1 MSSPNSVPYR
11 IFLHDVV
18 SKLVG
23 VTFDGR
29 QDRIKRLSEGDI
41 VQLRPRPHPDHE
53 QAIMVYATGYT
64 SGMLVDIGY
73 LPKELANIVHKNFLD
88 NGNPLSVK
96 GAVTKITGGFAVDVA
111 TGVIIGFTM
120 PSGRKG

>member
-23 VTFDGR
+23 VTFEGR
-29 QDRIKRLSEGDI
+29 QERIKRLSEGDI
-41 VQLRPRPHPDHE
+41 VQVTPKPHPSHE
-53 QAIMVYATGYT
+53 QAIMVYATDYN
-64 SGMLVDIGY
+64 SGKLVDIGY
-73 LPKELANIVHKNFLD
+73 LPKELANIVYMNFLD
-88 NGNPLSVK
+88 NGNPLFVK
-96 GAVTKITGGFAVDVA
+96 GAVTKVTGGFAVDVA